1 MDSHSKTIRPF
12 EVVSPCQSK
21 LSKNLQLRPRIY
33 IKSLAILKNH
43 PSSLTDNLCHHQ
55 IRPQVNLFTFH
66 IAKRKEK
73 KRILQ
78 SLGHFRRN
86 PACNSTSPLQVH
98 QPKLEVYPNQFELH
112 FQMLQFQNQSIFPM
126 NDSSPILLSRLES
139 SQPNS
144 SNF

>member
-1 MDSHSKTIRPF
+1 MSKQVIQEFAATATHLHKVISHF
-12 EVVSPCQSK
+12 
-21 LSKNLQLRPRIY
+21 
-33 IKSLAILKNH
+33 KNH

-86 PACNSTSPLQVH
+86 PARNPTSPLQVH